1 MGIIMIVKLMG
12 MAAIMAGA
20 AGMGVFKAAEFGSK
34 IDQLVE
40 LERMTEYFR
49 G

>member
-1 MGIIMIVKLMG
+1 
-12 MAAIMAGA
+12 MAGA
-20 AGMGVFKAAEFGSK
+20 AGMGIFKAAEFGSK

-49 G
+49 GEILLDRKSVV